1 MLSQGRRTDGRAA
14 SGGNSF
20 TTPATP
26 PITVH
31 DDVPNSPVWH
41 RTFLRMLTIGP
52 PGDSHENQP
61 DVNSCRGDYAGQ
73 MPQRALRDRL
83 IDLEVPSEDL
93 ARGRALRK
101 TAPRRSLAQ
110 LTPSTRTATEILVA
124 QNADRLKELVP
135 LRFARMLAD
144 PFSFYRGSAAVM
156 AADLAASPSSGIEVM
171 CCGDAHVSNF
181 GLYAAPHRSIVFD
194 LNDFD
199 EAAVAPAEWDVKRL
213 ITSAII
219 GGRHAKYPGKA
230 IRRCVEEAL
239 SGYQTSLEAM
249 LEEMNVLDRYYLR
262 VEPEHYTGTMSKG
275 LQAVIQ
281 KTISRARTRT
291 SERVFKQIME
301 IGVDGT
307 PRLREAP
314 PVLQHVEEDVEAP
327 LIESVQE
334 YLAAVPADVALL
346 LSHFRVTDIALR
358 VVGVGS
364 VGTRCYLVIL
374 VGPNGTPLIMQI
386 KEATRS
392 VLDEYGGWPQPDALT
407 AAVEA
412 KGQGVRVIDGQLIL
426 QAMSDVFL
434 GTTRKDGRDYYVR
447 QFHDM
452 KGSIDTEGM
461 SASIF
466 SEYVLACAV
475 LLARAHAQSANASI
489 LRGYVGTSSAVHDA
503 VADWAYAYADKSLDD
518 FHQLRAAARAGDIEV
533 ADDAA
538 R

>member
-1 MLSQGRRTDGRAA
+1 MGGRT
-14 SGGNSF
+14 
-20 TTPATP
+20 
-26 PITVH
+26 
-31 DDVPNSPVWH
+31 
-41 RTFLRMLTIGP
+41 
-52 PGDSHENQP
+52 
-61 DVNSCRGDYAGQ
+61 YAEQ
-73 MPQRALRDRL
+73 MPQRVLRDRL
-83 IDLEVPSEDL
+83 IELEVPGEDV

-101 TAPRRSLAQ
+101 TVARRSLAQ
-110 LTPSTRTATEILVA
+110 LTPANRSATEILVA
-124 QNADRLKELVP
+124 QNADRLSELVP

-156 AADLAASPSSGIEVM
+156 AADLATSPSTGIEIM

-213 ITSAII
+213 VTSAII
-219 GGRHAKYPGKA
+219 GGRHAGYPAKA
-230 IRRCVEEAL
+230 IRRCVEQAL
-239 SGYQTSLEAM
+239 VGYQTSLEAM
-249 LEEMNVLDRYYLR
+249 LEEMDVLDRYYLR
-262 VEPEHYTGTMSKG
+262 LEPEHYTGKVSKG

-281 KTISRARTRT
+281 KTIARARTRT
-291 SERVFKQIME
+291 SARVFKQITE
-301 IGVDGT
+301 IGPDGT

-314 PVLQHVEEDVEAP
+314 PVLQHVDEEIEAP
-327 LIESVQE
+327 LVEAVHE
-334 YLAAVPADVALL
+334 YLAVVPADVALL
-346 LSHFRVTDIALR
+346 LSHFRITDVALR

-374 VGPNGTPLIMQI
+374 VGPNGTPLILQI

-392 VLDEYGGWPQPDALT
+392 VLEEYGGWTQPDSLN

-412 KGQGVRVIDGQLIL
+412 RGQGVRVIDGQLIL

-452 KGSIDTEGM
+452 KGSVDTEGM
-461 SASIF
+461 SASTF
-466 SEYVLACAV
+466 AEYVVACAV
-475 LLARAHAQSANASI
+475 LLARAHSQSANASI
-489 LRGYVGTSSAVHDA
+489 LRGYVGTSNAAHEA
-503 VADWAYAYADKSLDD
+503 VADWSYAYAEKSLDD
-518 FHQLRAAARAGDIEV
+518 FHQLRAAASAGDIEV
-533 ADDAA
+533 ADDPA

>member
-1 MLSQGRRTDGRAA
+1 
-14 SGGNSF
+14 
-20 TTPATP
+20 
-26 PITVH
+26 
-31 DDVPNSPVWH
+31 
-41 RTFLRMLTIGP
+41 
-52 PGDSHENQP
+52 
-61 DVNSCRGDYAGQ
+61 
-73 MPQRALRDRL
+73 MPQRVLRDRL
-83 IDLEVPSEDL
+83 VELEVPSEDV

-101 TAPRRSLAQ
+101 AAPRRALAA
-110 LTPSTRTATEILVA
+110 LTPADRSATEILVA
-124 QNADRLKELVP
+124 QNIGRLSELVP

-156 AADLAASPSSGIEVM
+156 AADLAASPSSGIEIM

-181 GLYAAPHRSIVFD
+181 GMYAAPHRSIVFD

-219 GGRHAKYPGKA
+219 GGRQAGYPTKA
-230 IRRCVEEAL
+230 IRRCVEQAL
-239 SGYQTSLEAM
+239 AGYQASLEAM

-262 VEPEHYTGTMSKG
+262 VEPEHYTGQVSKG
-275 LQAVIQ
+275 LQRVIQ

-291 SERVFKQIME
+291 SARVFKQLTE
-301 IGVDGT
+301 IGPDGT

-314 PVLQHVEEDVEAP
+314 PVLQHVDEETEAP
-327 LIESVQE
+327 LVDAVQE
-334 YLAAVPADVALL
+334 YLAAVPTDVALL
-346 LSHFRVTDIALR
+346 LSHFRITDVALR

-374 VGPNGTPLIMQI
+374 VGPHGTPLILQI

-392 VLDEYGGWPQPDALT
+392 VLDEYGGWAQPESLT

-412 KGQGVRVIDGQLIL
+412 KGQGVRVVDGQLIL

-452 KGSIDTEGM
+452 KGSVDIEGM
-461 SASIF
+461 SASTF
-466 SEYVLACAV
+466 GEYVVACAV
-475 LLARAHAQSANASI
+475 LLARAHSQSANASI
-489 LRGYVGTSSAVHDA
+489 LRGYVGTNGTVHQA
-503 VADWAYAYADKSLDD
+503 VAEWAYAYADKSLDD
-518 FHQLRAAARAGDIEV
+518 FHQLRAAAAAGDIDV
-533 ADDAA
+533 AENPA

>member
-1 MLSQGRRTDGRAA
+1 MRCGEAPYSSISAEYADQMSQR
-14 SGGNSF
+14 
-20 TTPATP
+20 
-26 PITVH
+26 V
-31 DDVPNSPVWH
+31 
-41 RTFLRMLTIGP
+41 LR
-52 PGDSHENQP
+52 E
-61 DVNSCRGDYAGQ
+61 
-73 MPQRALRDRL
+73 RL
-83 IDLEVPSEDL
+83 IDLEVPGEDV

-101 TAPRRSLAQ
+101 TAPRRALAQ
-110 LTPSTRTATEILVA
+110 LTDSPRTATEILVA
-124 QNADRLKELVP
+124 QNHSRLPELVP

-156 AADLAASPSSGIEVM
+156 AADLAASPSSGIEIM

-213 ITSAII
+213 ITSAIV
-219 GGRHAKYPGKA
+219 GGRHAGYPAKA
-230 IRRCVEEAL
+230 IRQCVQQAL
-239 SGYQTSLEAM
+239 VGYQTSLEAM

-262 VEPEHYTGTMSKG
+262 VEPERYSGKVSKD

-291 SERVFKQIME
+291 SARVFKQITE
-301 IGVDGT
+301 IGPDGT

-314 PVLQHVEEDVEAP
+314 PLLQHVNEDVEAP
-327 LIESVQE
+327 LIESVEE

-374 VGPNGTPLIMQI
+374 VGPNDTPLILQI

-392 VLDEYGGWPQPDALT
+392 VLEEYGGWPQPDTLS
-407 AAVEA
+407 AAIET
-412 KGQGVRVIDGQLIL
+412 KGQGARVIDGQQIL

-434 GTTRKDGRDYYVR
+434 GATRKDGRDYYVR

-452 KGSIDTEGM
+452 KGTVDTEGM
-461 SASIF
+461 SAPTF
-466 SEYVLACAV
+466 GEYVAACAV
-475 LLARAHAQSANASI
+475 LLARAHSQSANASI
-489 LRGYVGTSSAVHDA
+489 LRGYVGTGKTVHDA
-503 VADWAYAYADKSLDD
+503 VAEWSYAYADKSLDD
-518 FHQLRAAARAGDIEV
+518 FHRLRAAAAAGDIEV
-533 ADDAA
+533 ADDPA

>member
-1 MLSQGRRTDGRAA
+1 MPEL
-14 SGGNSF
+14 
-20 TTPATP
+20 
-26 PITVH
+26 V
-31 DDVPNSPVWH
+31 
-41 RTFLRMLTIGP
+41 LR
-52 PGDSHENQP
+52 E
-61 DVNSCRGDYAGQ
+61 
-73 MPQRALRDRL
+73 RL
-83 IDLEVPSEDL
+83 IDLEVPSEDV

-101 TAPRRSLAQ
+101 TVPRRALAQ
-110 LTPSTRTATEILVA
+110 LTVSSQTATEILVA
-124 QNADRLKELVP
+124 QNADRLPELVP

-156 AADLAASPSSGIEVM
+156 AADLAACPSTGIEVM

-213 ITSAII
+213 VTSAII
-219 GGRHAKYPGKA
+219 GGRHAGYPAKA
-230 IRRCVEEAL
+230 IRRCVEQAL
-239 SGYQTSLEAM
+239 VGYQTSLQAM

-262 VEPEHYTGTMSKG
+262 VEPEHYTGTVSKG
-275 LQAVIQ
+275 LQAVIE
-281 KTISRARTRT
+281 KTTSQARTRT
-291 SERVFKQIME
+291 AARVFKQIME
-301 IGVDGT
+301 IGPDGT

-314 PVLQHVEEDVEAP
+314 PVLQHVDEEVEAP
-327 LIESVQE
+327 LVASVKE

-374 VGPNGTPLIMQI
+374 VGPNGTPMIMQI
-386 KEATRS
+386 KEANRS
-392 VLDEYGGWPQPDALT
+392 VLEEYGGWPQPDTLAV
-407 AAVEA
+407 AVEA
-412 KGQGVRVIDGQLIL
+412 KGQGARVIDGQRIL

-452 KGSIDTEGM
+452 KGSIDMEGM
-461 SASIF
+461 SASTF
-466 SEYVLACAV
+466 GEYVFACAV
-475 LLARAHAQSANASI
+475 LLARAHSQSANASI
-489 LRGYVGTSSAVHDA
+489 LRGYVGTNDTVHKA
-503 VADWAYAYADKSLDD
+503 VAEWSYAYADKSLDD
-518 FHQLRAAARAGDIEV
+518 FHQLRAAAAAGDIEV
-533 ADDAA
+533 ADDPA

>member
-1 MLSQGRRTDGRAA
+1 
-14 SGGNSF
+14 
-20 TTPATP
+20 
-26 PITVH
+26 
-31 DDVPNSPVWH
+31 
-41 RTFLRMLTIGP
+41 
-52 PGDSHENQP
+52 
-61 DVNSCRGDYAGQ
+61 
-73 MPQRALRDRL
+73 MPQRVLRDRL
-83 IDLEVPSEDL
+83 IELEVPGADQ

-110 LTPSTRTATEILVA
+110 LTPSTRTATEILVD
-124 QNADRLKELVP
+124 QNAGRLTELVP

-156 AADLAASPSSGIEVM
+156 AADLAASPSSGIEIM

-219 GGRHAKYPGKA
+219 GGRHAGYPDKA
-230 IRRCVEEAL
+230 IRRCVEEAVA
-239 SGYQTSLEAM
+239 GYQTSLEAM

-262 VEPEHYTGTMSKG
+262 VEPEHYTGTVSKG

-291 SERVFKQIME
+291 SARVFKQITE
-301 IGVDGT
+301 IGPDGT

-314 PVLQHVEEDVEAP
+314 PVLRHVDEDIEALLVES
-327 LIESVQE
+327 IQE
-334 YLAAVPADVALL
+334 YLSAVPADVALL
-346 LSHFRVTDIALR
+346 LSHFRVTDVALR

-374 VGPNGTPLIMQI
+374 VGPNGTPLILQI

-392 VLDEYGGWPQPDALT
+392 VLDEYGGWPQPGTLT

-412 KGQGVRVIDGQLIL
+412 GGQGVRVIDGQLIL

-461 SASIF
+461 SAATF
-466 SEYVLACAV
+466 GDYTVACAV
-475 LLARAHAQSANASI
+475 LLARAHSQSANASI
-489 LRGYVGTSSAVHDA
+489 LRGYVGTSAAVHDA
-503 VADWAYAYADKSLDD
+503 VAEWSYAYADKSLDD
-518 FHQLRAAARAGDIEV
+518 FHQLRAAAKAGEIEV
-533 ADDAA
+533 ADDPV

>member
-1 MLSQGRRTDGRAA
+1 
-14 SGGNSF
+14 
-20 TTPATP
+20 
-26 PITVH
+26 
-31 DDVPNSPVWH
+31 
-41 RTFLRMLTIGP
+41 
-52 PGDSHENQP
+52 
-61 DVNSCRGDYAGQ
+61 

-83 IDLEVPSEDL
+83 IDLEVPGEDL

-101 TAPRRSLAQ
+101 AVPRRSLAR
-110 LTPSTRTATEILVA
+110 LTPSTRTATEILVD
-124 QNADRLKELVP
+124 QNAGRLSELVP

-156 AADLAASPSSGIEVM
+156 AADLAASPSSGIEIM

-219 GGRHAKYPGKA
+219 GGRHAGYSAKA
-230 IRRCVEEAL
+230 IRRCVEQAL
-239 SGYQTSLEAM
+239 LGYQTSLEAM

-262 VEPEHYTGTMSKG
+262 VEPEHYSGKVSKG
-275 LQAVIQ
+275 LQAVLQ

-291 SERVFKQIME
+291 SARVFKQITE
-301 IGVDGT
+301 IGPNGT

-314 PVLQHVEEDVEAP
+314 PVLQHVDEETEAP
-327 LIESVQE
+327 LVESIQE

-346 LSHFRVTDIALR
+346 LSHFRVTDVALR

-374 VGPNGTPLIMQI
+374 VGPNGTPLILQI

-392 VLDEYGGWPQPDALT
+392 VLDEYGGWPQPDTLS

-412 KGQGVRVIDGQLIL
+412 KGHGVRVIDGQQIL
-426 QAMSDVFL
+426 QAMSDLFL

-461 SASIF
+461 SAGTF
-466 SEYVLACAV
+466 SEYVVACAV

-489 LRGYVGTSSAVHDA
+489 LRGYVGTSDAVHNA
-503 VADWAYAYADKSLDD
+503 VAEWSYAYADKSLDD
-518 FHQLRAAARAGDIEV
+518 FHQLGAAAKAGDVEV
-533 ADDAA
+533 ADDPA